1 MGGDFHTSMLNL
13 QHEFYLLSEIFISL
27 IGALL
32 LLAIWSA
39 VQRYFKNQLSHEI
52 AIKRVDKGLIYL
64 SLSLFVWCSSAAV
77 TYVNLTTSNSE
88 WTILISQN
96 IFSILNS
103 LFLILA
109 LFYLDHA
116 PSYLYNNEK
125 NAKKIILLLIGLSIL
140 SFILAIIFNDKTST
154 YGVRYSTIPDLL
166 LSLLLS
172 WLLAVSLFRTFAYR
186 KMKIVSI
193 VALLTILLI
202 FISQLPQAFHIES
215 WSFYNDLVKIVAKTG
230 LISIFLVLGTSW
242 VIELAQTPNVV
253 TMKIHFTDWNQ
264 VNISIP
270 SKGIENQQIEFGSK
284 TTQFNN
290 LLKFAIRR
298 KYALEKDM
306 CIGVHAGGEIQSQT
320 YLSRI
325 IENMNDILELVD
337 EDKLNRNDLFTFI
350 GQAKYRLRFIPKFI
364 EIDPALLN
372 EFIHNI
378 DNQKYTTFISEP
390 KNN

>member
-1 MGGDFHTSMLNL
+1 MFDL
-13 QHEFYLLSEIFISL
+13 QHQFYLLSEIFISL

-39 VQRYFKNQLSHEI
+39 VQRYFKNQLSHEVSV
-52 AIKRVDKGLIYL
+52 KRVDKGLIYL
-64 SLSLFVWCSSAAV
+64 SLSLFVWCASAIV
-77 TYVNLTTSNSE
+77 TYFSLTILDSE
-88 WTILISQN
+88 WTVLISQN

-109 LFYLDHA
+109 LFYLDHS
-116 PSYLYNNEK
+116 PSYLYNNKK
-125 NAKKIILLLIGLSIL
+125 NARNIIFLLIGLSIL
-140 SFILAIIFNDKTST
+140 SLALAIIFNDKTST
-154 YGVRYSTIPDLL
+154 YGLRFSVIPDLL

-186 KMKIVSI
+186 KMKLVSI
-193 VALLTILLI
+193 ISLVVILLI

-215 WSFYNDLVKIVAKTG
+215 LSFYNDIIKIVAKTG

-298 KYALEKDM
+298 KYAEEKDM
-306 CIGVHAGGEIQSQT
+306 CIEVFAGGEIQSQT

-325 IENMNDILELVD
+325 IENINDILKLEGD
-337 EDKLNRNDLFTFI
+337 DKLNRNDLFTFI

-372 EFIHNI
+372 EFIHNV
-378 DNQKYTTFISEP
+378 DNQKYSGFIYGLD
-390 KNN
+390 K

>member
-1 MGGDFHTSMLNL
+1 MLNT
-13 QHEFYLLSEIFISL
+13 QHQFYLLSEIFISL

-39 VQRYFKNQLSHEI
+39 VQRYFKNQLAHEVSV
-52 AIKRVDKGLIYL
+52 KRVDKGLIYL
-64 SLSLFVWCSSAAV
+64 SLSLFVWCASATV
-77 TYVNLTTSNSE
+77 TYFTASTSDSE
-88 WTILISQN
+88 WMILINQN

-125 NAKKIILLLIGLSIL
+125 NAKKIIFLLIGLSVL
-140 SFILAIIFNDKTST
+140 SFALAIIFNDKTST
-154 YGVRYSTIPDLL
+154 YGVRYSVIPDLL

-172 WLLAVSLFRTFAYR
+172 WFLAVSLFRTFAHR
-186 KMKIVSI
+186 KMKLVSI
-193 VALLTILLI
+193 ISLVVILLI
-202 FISQLPQAFHIES
+202 FVSQLPQAFHIES
-215 WSFYNDLVKIVAKTG
+215 LSFYNDLIKIVAKTG

-242 VIELAQTPNVV
+242 VIELSQTPNVA
-253 TMKIHFTDWNQ
+253 TMRIHFTDWNQ
-264 VNISIP
+264 VSISIP
-270 SKGIENQQIEFGSK
+270 SKGIENQIVEFGSK

-298 KYALEKDM
+298 KFAQEKDM
-306 CIGVHAGGEIQSQT
+306 CIAVFSGGEIPSQT

-325 IENMNDILELVD
+325 IDNINEILSLD
-337 EDKLNRNDLFTFI
+337 GEDKLNRNDLFTFI

-364 EIDPALLN
+364 EIDTALLN
-372 EFIHNI
+372 EFIHNVA
-378 DNQKYTTFISEP
+378 NQEYETF
-390 KNN
+390 KLVD

>member
-1 MGGDFHTSMLNL
+1 MLNL
-13 QHEFYLLSEIFISL
+13 RHEFYLLSEIYISL

-39 VQRYFKNQLSHEI
+39 VQRYFKNQLSREVSVN
-52 AIKRVDKGLIYL
+52 RVDKGLIFL
-64 SLSLFVWCSSAAV
+64 SLSLFVWCGSATV
-77 TYVNLTTSNSE
+77 TYINSTTSGSE
-88 WTILISQN
+88 WIILISQN

-109 LFYLDHA
+109 LFYLDHS

-125 NAKKIILLLIGLSIL
+125 NAKKIITVLVGLSIL
-140 SFILAIIFNDKTST
+140 SFILAIIFKDTTRT
-154 YGVRYSTIPDLL
+154 YGIRYSVIPDLV

-172 WLLAVSLFRTFAYR
+172 WFLALSLFRTFAHR
-186 KMKIVSI
+186 KMKLVSI
-193 VALLTILLI
+193 VSLVVIALL
-202 FISQLPQAFHIES
+202 FVSQLPQAFHIES
-215 WSFYNDLVKIVAKTG
+215 LSFFNDLIKIVAKTG

-242 VIELAQTPNVV
+242 VIEIAQTLSVV

-264 VNISIP
+264 VTVSIP

-290 LLKFAIRR
+290 LLKFAVRR

-306 CIGVHAGGEIQSQT
+306 CIEVFSGGEVPSQT

-325 IENMNDILELVD
+325 IDNINDILELKGD
-337 EDKLNRNDLFTFI
+337 DKLNRNDLFTFI

-364 EIDPALLN
+364 EIDAALLT
-372 EFIHNI
+372 EFIHNV
-378 DNQKYTTFISEP
+378 DNEKYKHFISESD
-390 KNN
+390 K

>member
-1 MGGDFHTSMLNL
+1 MHNL

-52 AIKRVDKGLIYL
+52 SIKRVDKGLIYL
-64 SLSLFVWCSSAAV
+64 SLSLFVWCSSATV
-77 TYVNLTTSNSE
+77 TFITSTTSGSE
-88 WTILISQN
+88 WMILISQN
-96 IFSILNS
+96 VFSILNS

-125 NAKKIILLLIGLSIL
+125 NAKKIIYFLIGLSIL
-140 SFILAIIFNDKTST
+140 SYVLAIIFNDKTST
-154 YGVRYSTIPDLL
+154 YGVRYSVIPDLL

-172 WLLAVSLFRTFAYR
+172 WLLAVSLFRTFVHR
-186 KMKIVSI
+186 KMKLVSI
-193 VALLTILLI
+193 GSLIVISLI

-215 WSFYNDLVKIVAKTG
+215 LSFYNDLIKIVAKTG
-230 LISIFLVLGTSW
+230 LISIFLVLGASW

-264 VNISIP
+264 VTISIP

-298 KYALEKDM
+298 KCAQEKDM
-306 CIGVHAGGEIQSQT
+306 CIEVCAGGEIPSQT

-325 IENMNDILELVD
+325 IDNINDILDLRD
-337 EDKLNRNDLFTFI
+337 DDKLNRNDLFTFI

-364 EIDPALLN
+364 EIDAALLN
-372 EFIHNI
+372 EFIHNV
-378 DNQKYTTFISEP
+378 DNQEYVNFISEP
-390 KNN
+390 SK

>member
-1 MGGDFHTSMLNL
+1 MRNF
-13 QHEFYLLSEIFISL
+13 QHEFYLLSETFISL

-39 VQRYFKNQLSHEI
+39 VQRYFKKQLSHEI
-52 AIKRVDKGLIYL
+52 SIKRVDKGLIYL
-64 SLSLFVWCSSAAV
+64 SLSLFVWSSSAIL
-77 TYVNLTTSNSE
+77 TYFTFSAADNE
-88 WTILISQN
+88 WIILISQN
-96 IFSILNS
+96 ILSILNS
-103 LFLILA
+103 FFLILA
-109 LFYLDHA
+109 LFYLDHS
-116 PSYLYNNEK
+116 PSYLYNNER
-125 NAKKIILLLIGLSIL
+125 NAKNIIFFLIGLSIL
-140 SFILAIIFNDKTST
+140 SFILAVIFNDKIST
-154 YGVRYSTIPDLL
+154 YGVRYSVIPDLL

-172 WLLAVSLFRTFAYR
+172 WLLAISLFRTFRHR
-186 KMKIVSI
+186 KMKLVSI
-193 VALLTILLI
+193 VSLVVIVLL
-202 FISQLPQAFHIES
+202 FVSQLPQVFHIES
-215 WSFYNDLVKIVAKTG
+215 LSFYNDLIKIVAKTG

-298 KYALEKDM
+298 KYAQEKDM
-306 CIGVHAGGEIQSQT
+306 CIEVYAGGEIPSQT

-325 IENMNDILELVD
+325 IDNINDILALEND
-337 EDKLNRNDLFTFI
+337 EKLNRNDLFTFI

-364 EIDPALLN
+364 DIDTALLN
-372 EFIHNI
+372 EFIHNV
-378 DNQKYTTFISEP
+378 DNEKYKEFIQ
-390 KNN
+390 N

>member
-1 MGGDFHTSMLNL
+1 MHNL

-52 AIKRVDKGLIYL
+52 SIKRVDKGLIYL
-64 SLSLFVWCSSAAV
+64 SLSLFVWCSSATV
-77 TYVNLTTSNSE
+77 TFITSTTSGSE
-88 WTILISQN
+88 WMILISQN
-96 IFSILNS
+96 VFSILNS

-125 NAKKIILLLIGLSIL
+125 NAKKIIYFLIGLSIL
-140 SFILAIIFNDKTST
+140 SYALAIIFNDKTST
-154 YGVRYSTIPDLL
+154 YGVRYSVIPDLL

-172 WLLAVSLFRTFAYR
+172 WLLAVSLFRTFVHR
-186 KMKIVSI
+186 KMKLVSI
-193 VALLTILLI
+193 GSLIVISLI

-215 WSFYNDLVKIVAKTG
+215 LSFYNDLIKIVAKTG
-230 LISIFLVLGTSW
+230 LISIFLVLGASW

-264 VNISIP
+264 VTISIP
-270 SKGIENQQIEFGSK
+270 SKGIENRQIEFGSK

-298 KYALEKDM
+298 KCAQEKDM
-306 CIGVHAGGEIQSQT
+306 CIEVFAGGEIPSQT

-325 IENMNDILELVD
+325 IDNINDILDLKD
-337 EDKLNRNDLFTFI
+337 DDKLNRNDLFTFI

-364 EIDPALLN
+364 EIDAALLN
-372 EFIHNI
+372 EFIHNV
-378 DNQKYTTFISEP
+378 DNQEYVNFTSESS
-390 KNN
+390 K

>member
-1 MGGDFHTSMLNL
+1 MLNL

-39 VQRYFKNQLSHEI
+39 VQRYFKNQLSGDVS
-52 AIKRVDKGLIYL
+52 AIRVDKGLIFL
-64 SLSLFVWCSSAAV
+64 SLSLFVWCASATV
-77 TYVNLTTSNSE
+77 TYINSTTSENE
-88 WTILISQN
+88 WIILISQN

-109 LFYLDHA
+109 LFYLDHS
-116 PSYLYNNEK
+116 PSYLYNNAK
-125 NAKKIILLLIGLSIL
+125 NAKKIISFLIGLSIL
-140 SFILAIIFNDKTST
+140 SFVLAIIFNDTTST
-154 YGVRYSTIPDLL
+154 YGIRYSVIPDLL

-172 WLLAVSLFRTFAYR
+172 WFLAISLFRTFAHR
-186 KMKIVSI
+186 KMKLVSI
-193 VALLTILLI
+193 ISLVVTVLL
-202 FISQLPQAFHIES
+202 FVSQLPQAFHIES
-215 WSFYNDLVKIVAKTG
+215 LSFFNDLIKIVAKTG

-242 VIELAQTPNVV
+242 VIEIAQALSVV
-253 TMKIHFTDWNQ
+253 TMRIHFTDWNQ
-264 VNISIP
+264 VTISIP

-298 KYALEKDM
+298 KYAQEKDM
-306 CIGVHAGGEIQSQT
+306 CIEVYAGGEVPSQT

-325 IENMNDILELVD
+325 IENINDILELEGD
-337 EDKLNRNDLFTFI
+337 DKLNRNDLFTFI

-364 EIDPALLN
+364 EIDDALLV
-372 EFIHNI
+372 EFIHNV
-378 DNQKYTTFISEP
+378 DNEKYRHFISNFD
-390 KNN
+390 K

>member
-1 MGGDFHTSMLNL
+1 M
-13 QHEFYLLSEIFISL
+13 
-27 IGALL
+27 
-32 LLAIWSA
+32 LAIWSA
-39 VQRYFKNQLSHEI
+39 VQRYFKKQFSHEVS
-52 AIKRVDKGLIYL
+52 IKRVDKGLIYL
-64 SLSLFVWCSSAAV
+64 SLSLLVWCSSATV
-77 TYVNLTTSNSE
+77 TYFTLATPDSE

-125 NAKKIILLLIGLSIL
+125 NAKKIILFLIGLSIL
-140 SFILAIIFNDKTST
+140 SFVLAIIFNDKTST
-154 YGVRYSTIPDLL
+154 YGIRYSVIPDLL

-172 WLLAVSLFRTFAYR
+172 WFLAVALFNTFAHR
-186 KMKIVSI
+186 KMKLVSI
-193 VALLTILLI
+193 VSVLAILLI
-202 FISQLPQAFHIES
+202 FVSQLPQAFHIES
-215 WSFYNDLVKIVAKTG
+215 LSFYNDLVKIVAKTG

-242 VIELAQTPNVV
+242 VIELAQTPDAV

-264 VNISIP
+264 INLSIP
-270 SKGIENQQIEFGSK
+270 SKGIENQHIEFGGK

-298 KYALEKDM
+298 KYAQEKDM
-306 CIGVHAGGEIQSQT
+306 CIEVYSGGEIASQT

-325 IENMNDILELVD
+325 VDNINDILSLEGD
-337 EDKLNRNDLFTFI
+337 DKLNRTDLFTFI

-364 EIDPALLN
+364 EIDAALLN
-372 EFIHNI
+372 EFIHNV
-378 DNQKYTTFISEP
+378 DNQKYSTFIS
-390 KNN
+390 K

>member
-1 MGGDFHTSMLNL
+1 MHNL

-52 AIKRVDKGLIYL
+52 SIKRVDKGLIYL
-64 SLSLFVWCSSAAV
+64 SLSLFVWCSSATV
-77 TYVNLTTSNSE
+77 TFITSTTSGSE
-88 WTILISQN
+88 WMILISQN
-96 IFSILNS
+96 VFSILNS

-125 NAKKIILLLIGLSIL
+125 NAKKIIYFLIGLSIL
-140 SFILAIIFNDKTST
+140 SYALAIIFNDKTST
-154 YGVRYSTIPDLL
+154 YGVRYSVIPDLL

-172 WLLAVSLFRTFAYR
+172 WLLAVSLFRTFVHR
-186 KMKIVSI
+186 KMKLVSI
-193 VALLTILLI
+193 GSLIVISLI

-215 WSFYNDLVKIVAKTG
+215 LSFYNDLIKIVAKTG
-230 LISIFLVLGTSW
+230 LISIFLVLGASW

-264 VNISIP
+264 VTISIP
-270 SKGIENQQIEFGSK
+270 SKGIENRQIEFGSK

-298 KYALEKDM
+298 KCAQEKDM
-306 CIGVHAGGEIQSQT
+306 CIEVFAGGEIPSQT

-325 IENMNDILELVD
+325 IDNINDILDLKD
-337 EDKLNRNDLFTFI
+337 DDKLNRNDLFTFI

-364 EIDPALLN
+364 EIDAALLN
-372 EFIHNI
+372 EFIHNV
-378 DNQKYTTFISEP
+378 DNQEYMNFTSESS
-390 KNN
+390 K